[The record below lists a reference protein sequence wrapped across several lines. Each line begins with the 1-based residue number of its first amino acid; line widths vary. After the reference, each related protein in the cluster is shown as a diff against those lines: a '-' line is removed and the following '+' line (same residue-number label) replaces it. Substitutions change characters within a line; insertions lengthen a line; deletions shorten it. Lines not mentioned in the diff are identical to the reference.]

1 MEQHIRKPRALEG
14 AITPPPDK
22 SISHRSLI
30 LNSLAE
36 GQARVTNFL
45 TAADCLSTLSCLRAL
60 GVEIERQGS
69 TVTVHSRGAKGFRE
83 PKEILDAGNSGTTI
97 RLLSGLLASQPF
109 RCIITG
115 DASLR
120 SRPMGRVIEPLSLMG
135 AIIRGHEGSQRAPLT
150 IEGGKLHGIRYR
162 MPVASAQVKSAIL
175 LAGLFADGETVI
187 EEPAPSRDHTERMLR
202 AMGAAVK
209 TEGHVITLVPTH
221 TPLRPLTLQVPG
233 DVSSAAFWMV
243 AGAVHPNARIKI
255 RGVNMNPTRSGVID
269 ILQSMGAR
277 LIIDSQHMEGDEPTA
292 DIEVQSSRLRA
303 VSFGGEMIPRLIDE
317 IPVLAVAAS
326 VAEGTTVIRDAGEL
340 RVKESDRIATTAREL
355 SRLGARI
362 EELSDGMIIKGVPS
376 LKGNRCDSHED
387 HRLAMAL
394 AVAGLIA
401 EGETIISRAEAVDI
415 SYPEF
420 WKDLGRLCGEG

>member
-1 MEQHIRKPRALEG
+1 MEQRIRKPRTLQGE
-14 AITPPPDK
+14 IIPPPDK

-30 LNSLAE
+30 LNSIAE
-36 GQARVTNFL
+36 GRAQVTNFL
-45 TAADCLSTLSCLRAL
+45 TAADCLSTLSCLQAL
-60 GVEIERQGS
+60 GVEIERKGN
-69 TVTVHSRGAKGFRE
+69 TVTVHGRGAGGFRE
-83 PKEILDAGNSGTTI
+83 PEKILDAGNSGTTI
-97 RLLSGLLASQPF
+97 RLLSGLLAAQPF

-120 SRPMGRVIEPLSLMG
+120 SRPMDRVIEPLSLMG

-162 MPVASAQVKSAIL
+162 LPVASAQVKSAIL
-175 LAGLFADGETVI
+175 IAGLFAEGETII

-209 TEGHVITLVPTH
+209 VEGRTITLTPQPS
-221 TPLRPLTLQVPG
+221 PLRPLSLQVPA
-233 DVSSAAFWMV
+233 DISSAAFWLV
-243 AGAVHPNARIKI
+243 AGAVHPNARIKLH
-255 RGVNMNPTRSGVID
+255 GVNLNPTRSGVID

-277 LIIDSQHMEGDEPTA
+277 LIMDSQHMEGEEPTA
-292 DIEVQSSRLRA
+292 DIEIQSSRLRA

-317 IPVLAVAAS
+317 IPVLAVAAA
-326 VAEGTTVIRDAGEL
+326 VAEGTTAIRDAAEL

-355 SRLGARI
+355 GRLGARI
-362 EELSDGMIIKGVPS
+362 EELPDGLIIHGVPS
-376 LKGNRCDSHED
+376 LKGNLCDSHGD

-401 EGETIISRAEAVDI
+401 EGETIISHAEAVDI

-420 WKDLGRLCGEG
+420 WQDMGRLCGED